1 MIQESCQD
9 NFRSCLRNFFP
20 GRERKTSKICQNLSP
35 RFSCEQSPIQL
46 KRCFLIYIGIF
57 FTRKNLELHTN
68 TQWMGDAQRCPAVC
82 SNRQIANKKAPM
94 ALCKLWPPKRIL

>member
-68 TQWMGDAQRCPAVC
+68 TQWEAPQRK
-82 SNRQIANKKAPM
+82 RKK
-94 ALCKLWPPKRIL
+94 PPTPRDSPEASHIFIFRWG